1 MIRRVACFRPSFL
14 VLLPLLKLKR
24 ASDPEFNLA
33 NVLLVS
39 SPVPFLFRLI
49 DGDGVKEG

>member
-1 MIRRVACFRPSFL
+1 MIRRVAWFRPSFL
-14 VLLPLLKLKR
+14 VLLPR

-49 DGDGVKEG
+49 DGDGVTEG